1 MPLRIP
7 RFLGP
12 AAGAAALEEILG
24 WILDEFRMAN
34 SR

>member
-1 MPLRIP
+1 MDYAMPLRIP

-24 WILDEFRMAN
+24 WILG
-34 SR
+34 